1 MLTFNQRRRLQQ
13 LCRMSSLPFEPTDM
27 DLIDLRLVQWC
38 DEECMMVELTYDA
51 DGKHS
56 YIVDKLG
63 QLRPYLTTEFHSAQG
78 RHEHSFFV
86 HNHV

>member
-38 DEECMMVELTYDA
+38 DEECRMMEPTYDEN
-51 DGKHS
+51 GKHS
-56 YIVDKLG
+56 HIVNERGKL
-63 QLRPYLTTEFHSAQG
+63 RSHLTTEFHREPHYHDSSA
-78 RHEHSFFV
+78 SV
-86 HNHV
+86 HNHM